1 MCTDTLTPAERSK
14 RMSLIRN
21 RDTGPERAL
30 RRILT
35 DLGYRYRL
43 QYKRVPGRPDVAFPG
58 RRKVIWMHGCFW
70 HRHPGCKNARLP
82 KSRREFWVPKLE
94 GNRKRDLAKQQA
106 ARDQGWRTLVTWECE
121 LADPEQLAQRLTEF
135 LDDDHAVD

>member
-1 MCTDTLTPAERSK
+1 MCADTLTPAERSR

-43 QYKRVPGRPDVAFPG
+43 QYDRVPGRPDVAFPG

-70 HRHPGCKNARLP
+70 HRHPGCANARLP
-82 KSRREFWVPKLE
+82 KSRRDFWIPKLE
-94 GNRKRDLAKQQA
+94 GNRRRDLATQE
-106 ARDQGWRTLVTWECE
+106 RVRELGWRTLVTWECE
-121 LADPEQLAQRLTEF
+121 LRDTEGLSERLREF
-135 LDDDHAVD
+135 LDEHPAID

>member
-1 MCTDTLTPAERSK
+1 MCADTLTPAERSQ

-43 QYKRVPGRPDVAFPG
+43 QYDRVPGRPDVAFPG

-70 HRHPGCKNARLP
+70 HRHPGCPNARLP
-82 KSRREFWVPKLE
+82 KSRRDFWVPKLE
-94 GNRKRDLAKQQA
+94 GNRRRDLAAQEQA
-106 ARDQGWRTLVTWECE
+106 RELGWSTLVTWECE
-121 LADPEQLAQRLTEF
+121 LRDTDALAGRLREF
-135 LDDDHAVD
+135 LE

>member
-1 MCTDTLTPAERSK
+1 MCPDTLTPTERSE
-14 RMSLIRN
+14 RMSRIRN

-94 GNRKRDLAKQQA
+94 GNRRRDLAKQQA
-106 ARDQGWRTLVTWECE
+106 AREQGWRTLVTWECE
-121 LADPEQLAQRLTEF
+121 LADPDQLAKRLTEF
-135 LDDDHAVD
+135 LDDDPAIS